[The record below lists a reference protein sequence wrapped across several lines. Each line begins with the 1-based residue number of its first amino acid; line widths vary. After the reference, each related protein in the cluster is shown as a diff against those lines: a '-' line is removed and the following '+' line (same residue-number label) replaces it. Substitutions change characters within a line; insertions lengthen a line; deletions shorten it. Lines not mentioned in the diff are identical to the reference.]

1 MNIITENTIRDFKAH
16 LIEDEKSAATAEKYL
31 HIANHF
37 KAFAG
42 EQPVSKELT
51 VLYKQKLT
59 KEFSARTVNVYIAGL
74 NRLLRF
80 IGLEDCTVKSLKI
93 QRQVYLAEE
102 KELTKS
108 EYMRLLGSASPKLRL
123 IMETI
128 CGTGIRV
135 SELQYFT
142 KESVEAGTIHI
153 RLKGKCRD
161 IIVNQ
166 KLRKKLLDY
175 CRQNKIESGVI
186 FLCKNGSPMN
196 RSMIWAQMKKL
207 CKAAGVLAS
216 KVFPHNLRKLFA
228 RCFYAI
234 ERDIAKLSDIL
245 GHSSIET
252 TRIYIMT
259 TAAAHRKQMDRL
271 GLIS

>member
-1 MNIITENTIRDFKAH
+1 MNIITENTIQDFKAH

-42 EQPVSKELT
+42 ERPVSKELT
-51 VLYKQKLT
+51 VSYKQVLT

-80 IGLEDCTVKSLKI
+80 MGLADCVVKSLKI

-123 IMETI
+123 SMETI

-142 KESVEAGTIHI
+142 KEGVEAGTIHI

-166 KLRKKLLDY
+166 KLRKKLLDF
-175 CRQNKIESGVI
+175 CKQNKIETGVI

-207 CKAAGVLAS
+207 CAAAGVLAS
-216 KVFPHNLRKLFA
+216 KVFPYNLRKLFA

-259 TAAAHRKQMDRL
+259 TAAAHRKQMERL

>member
-1 MNIITENTIRDFKAH
+1 MPFLNCELYCTLSR
-16 LIEDEKSAATAEKYL
+16 
-31 HIANHF
+31 
-37 KAFAG
+37 
-42 EQPVSKELT
+42 PVSKELT
-51 VLYKQKLT
+51 VSYKQKLT

-80 IGLEDCTVKSLKI
+80 MELADCVVKSLKI

-142 KESVEAGTIHI
+142 KEGVEAGTIHI

-166 KLRKKLLDY
+166 KLRKKLLDF
-175 CRQNKIESGVI
+175 CKQNKIETGVI
-186 FLCKNGSPMN
+186 FLCKK
-196 RSMIWAQMKKL
+196 W
-207 CKAAGVLAS
+207 
-216 KVFPHNLRKLFA
+216 
-228 RCFYAI
+228 
-234 ERDIAKLSDIL
+234 LSDEPQYDL
-245 GHSSIET
+245 GADEKALCGSRGAGKQGVSS
-252 TRIYIMT
+252 
-259 TAAAHRKQMDRL
+259 
-271 GLIS
+271 